1 MEEERENCTGGV
13 ASPPELEYV
22 RVAPG
27 IDMGNHAFLRP
38 LPVCCAQ
45 IASPYWARVIGSI
58 SNKRADEA
66 PVRVIAT
73 LFGPKGETLGEHT
86 DFMIL
91 DSGDESGFDVKITS
105 FYEDVRAY
113 SLEVTDDDPI

>member
-13 ASPPELEYV
+13 APPPELEYV

-27 IDMGNHAFLRP
+27 MEMGNHAFLRP

-45 IASPYWARVIGSI
+45 IASPYWARVIGSV
-58 SNKRADEA
+58 SNRRADEA
-66 PVRVIAT
+66 PVRVAAT
-73 LFGPKGETLGEHT
+73 LFDKNGHVLGEHT

-91 DSGDESGFDVKITS
+91 DSGEKSEFDIKITS

-113 SLEVTDDDPI
+113 GLEVTDDETA

>member
-1 MEEERENCTGGV
+1 MEEKEENC
-13 ASPPELEYV
+13 ARSAALPPKLEYV

-27 IDMGNHAFLRP
+27 LGLRNHALLRP
-38 LPVCCAQ
+38 LPVCCAR

-58 SNKRADEA
+58 SNKRAEEA
-66 PVRVIAT
+66 PVRIVAT
-73 LFGPKGETLGEHT
+73 LLGSNGEVLGEHS

-91 DSGDESGFDVKITS
+91 GGGDNGEFDVKITS

-113 SLEVTDDDPI
+113 GLEVTDDGGA